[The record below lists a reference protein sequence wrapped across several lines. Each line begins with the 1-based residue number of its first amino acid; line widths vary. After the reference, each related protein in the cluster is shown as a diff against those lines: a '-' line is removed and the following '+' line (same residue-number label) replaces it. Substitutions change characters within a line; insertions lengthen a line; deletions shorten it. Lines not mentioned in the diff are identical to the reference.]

1 MISFVYGTE
10 GGEIMLLQ
18 YLYFTFCIISA
29 GGDPSHTLSCHFG
42 GYVIAVPS
50 SPHQQAHTHARPA
63 YVLLRGALFS
73 SHLA

>member
-50 SPHQQAHTHARPA
+50 SPHQQAHTHTLDQRTYSSA
-63 YVLLRGALFS
+63 ALFS
-73 SHLA
+73 VRT